1 MTIQPLPKLLH
12 QKLIAAEIKQFVVE
26 LSGGSD
32 QGNLQIGIYPYI
44 PELRDELYEWAYDHY
59 PYNGAGDGTDYGDDI
74 EYDLINNTVSHTEWT
89 TERTDTYQGSVELDV
104 L

>member
-12 QKLIAAEIKQFVVE
+12 QKLLAAEIVRFVVE

-32 QGNLQIGIYPYI
+32 CGNLEIQTYPYS

-59 PYNGAGDGTDYGDDI
+59 PYNGAGDGTDYGDNI
-74 EYDLINNTVSHTEWT
+74 EYDLVNNTVSHMEWT
-89 TERTDTYQGSVELDV
+89 MERTDTYQGSVKLDV